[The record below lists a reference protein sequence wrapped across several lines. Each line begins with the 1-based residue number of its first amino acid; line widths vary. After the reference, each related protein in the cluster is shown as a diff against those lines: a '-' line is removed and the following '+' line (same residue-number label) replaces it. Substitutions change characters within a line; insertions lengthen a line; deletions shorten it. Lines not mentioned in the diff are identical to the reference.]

1 MRLLGKAAAVGLVI
15 SAVLPF
21 ANAQASSKVLS
32 ETKSIQDCVSEK
44 RNLDVLML
52 VDESSSLQG
61 DDAKNIPGN
70 DPDDLRVDA
79 LRSIAQL
86 LASTVDASL
95 SESEESSGIDVK
107 LSIAGFGE
115 NYTTRAAVGALNGK
129 TLPGFIKA
137 IESQKDFDS
146 DRKTA
151 TTLVWA
157 AR

>member
-1 MRLLGKAAAVGLVI
+1 MRLSRKATAYGLVVSI
-15 SAVLPF
+15 LLPF

-61 DDAKNIPGN
+61 DATKKILGN

-86 LASTVDASL
+86 LASTVDASRNG
-95 SESEESSGIDVK
+95 SEVHHACI
-107 LSIAGFGE
+107 
-115 NYTTRAAVGALNGK
+115 R
-129 TLPGFIKA
+129 
-137 IESQKDFDS
+137 
-146 DRKTA
+146 
-151 TTLVWA
+151 
-157 AR
+157 